1 MLSSTYLP
9 IVDLISRSS
18 RAPIDAVPAIEHMPQ
33 RLSLGL
39 LNDRA
44 PLPCFGLDF
53 APDGF
58 SDERGEIVRVQ
69 CVQFPAA
76 ITVVANE
83 PRISRVSLLVRCR
96 EPRQAVM
103 RLRQGDALHLDMIAI
118 ILSEPLG

>member
-1 MLSSTYLP
+1 AP
-9 IVDLISRSS
+9 VDAL
-18 RAPIDAVPAIEHMPQ
+18 PAIEHMTQ
-33 RLSLGL
+33 RLPLGL

-44 PLPCFGLDF
+44 PLPCFWFDF

-58 SDERGEIVRVQ
+58 SDERAEIVRVQ

-83 PRISRVSLLVRCR
+83 PRISRVPRLVRCR

-103 RLRQGDALHLDMIAI
+103 RMRQGDALHLDMMAV
-118 ILSEPLG
+118 ILGEPLG